1 MARAFPG
8 TITPRRMPPLTRFA
22 RFAWGLLAY
31 DIAVVAWGAYVRA
44 TGSGAG
50 CGRHWPLCNGEVVP
64 RAPRV
69 QTLVELSHRLSSGL
83 AMALTLV
90 LLIWALRAYPPGH
103 VVRRGAG
110 VSMALMVV
118 ESLIGAGLV
127 LFELVAH
134 DASMKRALS
143 VCLHLGNTF
152 LLLASTALTAWW
164 ASGGARSKLR
174 GQGAAAWAAAVPLGL
189 MFLVGGSGV
198 VTALGDTLFPPATL
212 AAGLAQDLAPGAHL
226 FVRLRA
232 LHPALAVTTVVSILV
247 ASAALRLLR
256 PSPTVNRMTY
266 VASGLALLQVCAGLL
281 DVVTL
286 APVWLQL
293 VHVVL
298 ADAVWCTLVLLAGS
312 ALATVPTSTAPLPTS
327 PRLRGEA

>member
-1 MARAFPG
+1 MQRLP
-8 TITPRRMPPLTRFA
+8 FA

-31 DIAVVAWGAYVRA
+31 DVAVVAWGAYVRA

-64 RAPRV
+64 REPRV

-90 LLIWALRAYPPGH
+90 MLVWALRAYPKGH
-103 VVRRGAG
+103 IVRRGAG

-143 VCLHLGNTF
+143 VCLHLVNTF

-164 ASGGARSKLR
+164 ASGGARPKVR
-174 GQGAAAWAAAVPLGL
+174 GQGAAAWAAAVPLAA

-232 LHPALAVTTVVSILV
+232 LHPALAVTTVASILV
-247 ASAALRLLR
+247 ASAALRVLR
-256 PSPTVNRMTY
+256 PSRTVNRISY
-266 VASGLALLQVCAGLL
+266 ALAGLAFLQVGAGLL

-298 ADAVWCTLVLLAGS
+298 ADAVWCALVLLAGS
-312 ALATVPTSTAPLPTS
+312 ALATAPARPAPLPTS